1 MSPPHPPSS
10 FCPILGTPLSPM
22 VLGTPLS
29 LVPICR
35 CWERNEKAAV
45 WWIIRCPILM
55 AVAVGDMGV
64 GG

>member
-1 MSPPHPPSS
+1 
-10 FCPILGTPLSPM
+10 M

>member
-1 MSPPHPPSS
+1 MCPPFFVTRRGHR
-10 FCPILGTPLSPM
+10 CPQG
-22 VLGTPLS
+22 G
-29 LVPICR
+29 VPKGGDSAELRPRSR

-55 AVAVGDMGV
+55 AVAVGDTGT